1 MASDKLNLGKTVLAF
16 LQAHSGE
23 KFTARQIAE
32 WVFETFPAECQA
44 KKRAARRWQRTQH
57 SCSNWQLKS
66 AHNDHSCRRSIP
78 N

>member
-32 WVFETFPAECQA
+32 WVFETFPAEC
-44 KKRAARRWQRTQH
+44 
-57 SCSNWQLKS
+57 
-66 AHNDHSCRRSIP
+66 
-78 N
+78 